1 MSLKKNMFLL
11 CGVCVC
17 VCVCVCSLTVHSA
30 KEDSI
35 LTISETEED
44 VDTNQM

>member
-1 MSLKKNMFLL
+1 MFMSLKKNMFYYVVL
-11 CGVCVC
+11 
-17 VCVCVCSLTVHSA
+17 CVCVCSLTVHSA

>member
-1 MSLKKNMFLL
+1 MFMSHTKKNMFLL

-17 VCVCVCSLTVHSA
+17 SLTVHSA
-30 KEDSI
+30 KGDSI
-35 LTISETEED
+35 LTTISEKEED